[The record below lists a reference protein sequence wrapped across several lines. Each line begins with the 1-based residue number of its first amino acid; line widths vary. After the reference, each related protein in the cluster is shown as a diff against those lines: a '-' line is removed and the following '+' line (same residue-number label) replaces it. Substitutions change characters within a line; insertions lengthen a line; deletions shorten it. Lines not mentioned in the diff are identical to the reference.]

1 MRRKLALGSAAAVV
15 AALVVS
21 NPLVADAAR
30 LITSADI
37 ANGTIQSRDIDNKTI
52 KAKDIAPKAVKSWNI
67 ADNII
72 QGKDV
77 KDGTLT
83 RADFAAGQLPV
94 SAYARVTADNT
105 AASLDASRSA
115 NVTGVT
121 RTQTGVYCVELAAG
135 IDRGVAVLAQAEGSP
150 AGFGTN
156 EAAWSGACG
165 TNGVEVTT
173 EQLSTN
179 AGGQLASNR
188 VNTVSFNVL
197 VP

>member
-1 MRRKLALGSAAAVV
+1 MLPEPCRDVRK
-15 AALVVS
+15 
-21 NPLVADAAR
+21 PR
-30 LITSADI
+30 
-37 ANGTIQSRDIDNKTI
+37 SR
-52 KAKDIAPKAVKSWNI
+52 S
-67 ADNII
+67 
-72 QGKDV
+72 
-77 KDGTLT
+77 
-83 RADFAAGQLPV
+83 
-94 SAYARVTADNT
+94 SAYARVTADDT

-156 EAAWSGACG
+156 EAAWSGAFG